1 MSRFALNERQ
11 GVTLGLFAFASLL
24 LGMAWEDT
32 NLWEVEVFK
41 VVLQAVVLTGLLNMV
56 AAFHFASSKG
66 SETARENTG
75 KAFDAITATATGQA
89 ASTGPAGTAEDPIQ
103 TEVINSPVEPVPTT
117 TQGKDK

>member
-24 LGMAWEDT
+24 LGMAWEDAK
-32 NLWEVEVFK
+32 LWEVEVFK

-56 AAFHFASSKG
+56 AAFHFASNKG

-75 KAFDAITATATGQA
+75 KAFDAITATATGQ
-89 ASTGPAGTAEDPIQ
+89 SVPHGPTGTADDPIQ
-103 TEVINSPVEPVPTT
+103 TEVVNSPEDPANVKETP
-117 TQGKDK
+117 